1 MEKAN
6 HTIAALCAGLGVS
19 RAGYYEWRRRCP
31 SKREKR
37 NTALVAH
44 IRAIDAE
51 HDNLYGSPRMTSEL
65 QARGQKV
72 NHKRVERLMREN
84 EISANIPRKFKRTT
98 DSQHKHPI
106 AKNLLDQLFR
116 VPEPNH
122 AWVGDITYIWT
133 AEGWMYLAVLIDLY
147 SRRVVGWAID
157 KTLSRRLA
165 VKALRAAIA
174 TRMPPRG
181 LIHHS
186 DRGSQYSS
194 REYQR
199 VLSNHGIVASM
210 SGKGNCYDNAVA
222 ESFFATLKK
231 ELVHRSVFY
240 SRSHAYQAVFSFI
253 EAYYNPVRLHSAN
266 GHVSPI
272 QFEHS
277 NRRALVA

>member
-1 MEKAN
+1 M
-6 HTIAALCAGLGVS
+6 
-19 RAGYYEWRRRCP
+19 
-31 SKREKR
+31 R

-240 SRSHAYQAVFSFI
+240 SRSHAYQAVFNFI